1 MHICFFVAT
10 YILESPKIDGQRGGA
25 LVGKVDGRRGGA
37 LVGKVD
43 QSGPRKITASKS
55 VRWPMGGGS
64 GRRQQSGKHQI
75 YYAIIS

>member
-1 MHICFFVAT
+1 MD
-10 YILESPKIDGQRGGA
+10 EG
-25 LVGKVDGRRGGA
+25 GGA

-64 GRRQQSGKHQI
+64 GRRQQSGKHQKLHTFHCTVQTKHMFDI
-75 YYAIIS
+75 RMVIFPQPFQSSFKIKCC